1 MRYYGRIRRGD
12 TMCAKRVTNAPP
24 PHIEQPVRLK
34 DCLRCKGDLAW
45 QLDEWVCIQCGR
57 VRK

>member
-1 MRYYGRIRRGD
+1 
-12 TMCAKRVTNAPP
+12 MCAKRVTNAPP